1 MGLQCTNLVRN
12 ARMMIIKVVVVQNII
27 VRFLI
32 SLHANMD
39 INSHESVSGNLG
51 SNLLPVND
59 TYL

>member
-32 SLHANMD
+32 SLNFLFF
-39 INSHESVSGNLG
+39 GCFWLG
-51 SNLLPVND
+51 LRDRVHVVTSPFCLFE
-59 TYL
+59 

>member
-27 VRFLI
+27 
-32 SLHANMD
+32 D